1 MSLPAYKRLSL
12 LLLIVL
18 LPLIAWLSYSLGYR
32 YLQKNEL
39 QDISNQL
46 ELFSSE
52 LETSIEKFAFLPRVL
67 ARKQKLK
74 QLLSQPDTSPNL
86 AGDINRDLAYINDV
100 SNTDVIYLMRLD
112 GTTIATSNWE
122 ANDSFIGGNFG
133 FRPYFK
139 NAITGR
145 NGRYFALGT
154 TSKRRGYYFSSPV
167 YSRASNK
174 PKAAQAIGVIV
185 VKVNID
191 KLEKAW
197 QKYAT
202 TFLITDLNGVV
213 FSSNQADWQ
222 FSTLNP
228 LSKTTTERIQQDQQY
243 PLDILKQVNLTPS
256 PKHTGLVSIDRSG
269 DTRHYLRARQDI
281 PSLNWNIYALRSV
294 VRLNKA
300 ALSYSALAA
309 LLAFLSLALIHLAV
323 LRRYNLREKFEIKR
337 QSEQQ
342 LMEAH
347 NKLEQRVVDRTRD
360 LSEANR
366 VLELEISERRRAE
379 QNLQETQKEL
389 IHAAKLA
396 TLGQLASGISHEL
409 NQPLAAIRNYAENAL
424 QFLQMSQLKQ
434 TDQNLEQ
441 ILKLAE
447 RMSNIT
453 AHLKTFSHK
462 TDDQKGPTDV
472 NQCIHNALA
481 LMKPRF
487 RESATRISLE
497 LMDQAQ
503 VLANPIRLEQVF
515 INLFSNALDAM
526 AEMPEKEI
534 IVRQTSTENTIVTTI
549 IDSGSG
555 IDPDRLPHIFDAF
568 YTTKSVGVGL
578 GLGLSISSE
587 IIQSLGGKL
596 RAANHDSRGARFEV
610 ELNKTP

>member
-1 MSLPAYKRLSL
+1 MSLPVYKRFSL
-12 LLLIVL
+12 LLLVVL

-39 QDISNQL
+39 QNIHKQL

-52 LETSIEKFAFLPRVL
+52 LETNIEKFAFLPRVL
-67 ARKQKLK
+67 ARKQKL
-74 QLLSQPDTSPNL
+74 QQFLSQPDSSPNL
-86 AGDINRDLAYINDV
+86 LRDINLDLAYINDA

-112 GTTIATSNWE
+112 GRTIAASNWD

-139 NAITGR
+139 NAVAGR
-145 NGRYFALGT
+145 DGRYFALGT
-154 TSKRRGYYFSSPV
+154 TSKRRGYYFSSPI

-174 PKAAQAIGVIV
+174 PKAAQTIGVIV
-185 VKVNID
+185 VKVNIE

-197 QKYAT
+197 QKYDT
-202 TFLITDLNGVV
+202 TFLITDTNGVV

-222 FSTLNP
+222 FSTLSP
-228 LSKTTTERIQQDQQY
+228 LSKTTVERIRQNQQY
-243 PLDILKQVNLTPS
+243 PLDILKQVTLTPS
-256 PKHTGLVSIDRSG
+256 LRHTGLVSIERSG
-269 DTRHYLRARQDI
+269 STLRYLNAQQGI
-281 PSLNWNIYALRSV
+281 PSLDWNVYALKSIAS
-294 VRLNKA
+294 LNRA
-300 ALSYSALAA
+300 ALSYSALAS
-309 LLAFLSLALIHLAV
+309 LLAFLSLALIHLAI
-323 LRRYNLREKFEIKR
+323 LRRHNLHEKFALKR

-342 LMEAH
+342 LLEAH

-360 LSEANR
+360 LSQANR
-366 VLELEISERRRAE
+366 VLEQEISERRRAE
-379 QNLQETQKEL
+379 HSLQKSQKEL

-409 NQPLAAIRNYAENAL
+409 NQPLAAISNYAENAL
-424 QFLQMSQLKQ
+424 QFLQMNKLEQ
-434 TDQNLEQ
+434 TDKNLEQ

-462 TDDQKGPTDV
+462 TDDHKGPTDI
-472 NQCIHNALA
+472 NQCIHHALT
-481 LMKPRF
+481 LMKPRI
-487 RESATRISLE
+487 RASSTRITLE
-497 LMDQAQ
+497 LLEQAD

-526 AEMPEKEI
+526 ETTPEKEI
-534 IVRQTSTENTIVTTI
+534 IVSQSRMENTIVTTI
-549 IDSGSG
+549 TDSGSG
-555 IDPDRLPHIFDAF
+555 IEPDRLPHIFDAF

-587 IIQSLGGKL
+587 IIQSMGGEL
-596 RAANHDSRGARFEV
+596 RAGNHHCGGAYFEI
-610 ELNKTP
+610 ELNKIQ

>member
-1 MSLPAYKRLSL
+1 MSLPVYKRLSL
-12 LLLIVL
+12 FLLIVL
-18 LPLIAWLSYSLGYR
+18 LPLIAWLSYSLAYR
-32 YLQKNEL
+32 YLQQSERQNMH
-39 QDISNQL
+39 NQL
-46 ELFSSE
+46 DLFSSE
-52 LETSIEKFAFLPRVL
+52 LQTSIEKFAFLPRVL

-74 QLLSQPDTSPNL
+74 QLLSQPGTSPNL
-86 AGDINRDLAYINDV
+86 AGDINLDLAYINGV

-112 GTTIATSNWE
+112 GTTIAASNWD

-139 NAITGR
+139 NAIAGR
-145 NGRYFALGT
+145 DGRYFALGT

-167 YSRASNK
+167 YNRSNVE
-174 PKAAQAIGVIV
+174 AIGVIV
-185 VKVNID
+185 VKVNIE
-191 KLEKAW
+191 KLENAW
-197 QKYAT
+197 QKYTT
-202 TFLITDLNGVV
+202 TFLVTDLNGVV

-222 FSTLNP
+222 FTALNP
-228 LSKTTTERIQQDQQY
+228 LSKPTIERIKQDQQY
-243 PLDILKQVNLTPS
+243 PLDILKQVTLIPG
-256 PKHTGLVSIDRSG
+256 PKQSGLVSIDRSG
-269 DTRHYLRARQDI
+269 GIHRYLQTQQEI
-281 PSLNWNIYALRSV
+281 PSLNWNIYALKSV
-294 VRLNKA
+294 ASLNKT
-300 ALSYSALAA
+300 ALSYSALAS
-309 LLAFLSLALIHLAV
+309 LLTFLSLALVHLAI

-347 NKLEQRVVDRTRD
+347 NKLEQRVVNRTRD

-366 VLELEISERRRAE
+366 ILEQEISERRRAE
-379 QNLQETQKEL
+379 HNLQKSQKEL

-409 NQPLAAIRNYAENAL
+409 NQPLAAISNYAENAI
-424 QFLQMSQLKQ
+424 QFLQMNQLEQ

-462 TDDQKGPTDV
+462 TDDHKGPTDV
-472 NQCIHNALA
+472 NQCIHHALA
-481 LMKPRF
+481 LMKARL
-487 RESATRISLE
+487 RTSTTRVSLE
-497 LMDQAQ
+497 LIDRAE

-526 AEMPEKEI
+526 EKAPEKEI

-587 IIQSLGGKL
+587 IIQSLGGEL
-596 RAANHDSRGARFEV
+596 RAANHKTRGARFEV
-610 ELNKTP
+610 ELSKTK